1 MAFTGKVCYNYLMT
15 LYHIVSL
22 AIILVFSIILS
33 VQDIKRME
41 VGLYIQ
47 WASIFCALICHI
59 IFAREQ
65 MWIFIISSMILG
77 TIYFAIRKITKNK
90 LGPADVWF
98 GFFQGLFLFPKYL
111 WVCLAAEVLL
121 ALCVVNKKIGQ
132 KSFPFIPFMSFG
144 LILSFIVQIVL
155 S

>member
-1 MAFTGKVCYNYLMT
+1 MP
-15 LYHIVSL
+15 LYQIVSL
-22 AIILVFSIILS
+22 AIILLFSIILS
-33 VQDIKRME
+33 VQDIKRLE

-77 TIYFAIRKITKNK
+77 TIYFVIRKITKNR

-98 GFFQGLFLFPKYL
+98 GFFQGLFLFPIMI
-111 WVCLAAEVLL
+111 WVCLAIETVL
-121 ALCVVNKKIGQ
+121 ALVIENKKIGHKQ
-132 KSFPFIPFMSFG
+132 FAFIPYMAAG
-144 LILSFIVQIVL
+144 LIGAWLIQFFRGITF
-155 S
+155 

>member
-1 MAFTGKVCYNYLMT
+1 MT
-15 LYHIVSL
+15 LYQIVSL
-22 AIILVFSIILS
+22 VIILLFSIILS
-33 VQDIKRME
+33 IQDIKRLE

-77 TIYFAIRKITKNK
+77 TIYFAIRKITKNR

-98 GFFQGLFLFPKYL
+98 GFFQGLFLYPIMI
-111 WVCLAAEVLL
+111 WVCLAIETVL
-121 ALCVVNKKIGQ
+121 ALVIENKKIGHKQ
-132 KSFPFIPFMSFG
+132 FAFIPYMAAG
-144 LILSFIVQIVL
+144 LIGAWLIQFFRGITF
-155 S
+155 

>member
-1 MAFTGKVCYNYLMT
+1 MP
-15 LYHIVSL
+15 LYQIVSL
-22 AIILVFSIILS
+22 AIILLFSIILS
-33 VQDIKRME
+33 VQDIKRLE

-77 TIYFAIRKITKNK
+77 TIYFAIRKITKNR

-98 GFFQGLFLFPKYL
+98 GFFQGLFLHPIML
-111 WVCLAAEVLL
+111 WVCLAIETIA
-121 ALCVVNKKIGQ
+121 ALCIENKKIGH
-132 KSFPFIPFMSFG
+132 KKFPFIPYMAAG
-144 LILSFIVQIVL
+144 LTGAWLIQLSRGITF
-155 S
+155 

>member
-1 MAFTGKVCYNYLMT
+1 MP
-15 LYHIVSL
+15 LYQIVSL
-22 AIILVFSIILS
+22 AIILLFSIILS
-33 VQDIKRME
+33 VQDIKRLE

-77 TIYFAIRKITKNK
+77 TIYFAIRKITKNR

-98 GFFQGLFLFPKYL
+98 GFFQGLFLYPIMI
-111 WVCLAAEVLL
+111 WVCLAIETVL
-121 ALCVVNKKIGQ
+121 ALVIENKKIGHKQ
-132 KSFPFIPFMSFG
+132 FAFIPYMAAG
-144 LILSFIVQIVL
+144 LIGAVL
-155 S
+155 IQYFRGITF

>member
-1 MAFTGKVCYNYLMT
+1 MT
-15 LYHIVSL
+15 LYQIVSS
-22 AIILVFSIILS
+22 AIILLFSIILS
-33 VQDIKRME
+33 VQDIKRLE
-41 VGLYIQ
+41 VGIYIQ

>member
-1 MAFTGKVCYNYLMT
+1 MT
-15 LYHIVSL
+15 LYQIVSS
-22 AIILVFSIILS
+22 AIILIFSIILL

-41 VGLYIQ
+41 VGIYIQ

-77 TIYFAIRKITKNK
+77 TIYFAIRKITKNR

-98 GFFQGLFLFPKYL
+98 GFFQGLFLYPIMI
-111 WVCLAAEVLL
+111 WVCLAIETVL
-121 ALCVVNKKIGQ
+121 ALVIENKKIGHKQ
-132 KSFPFIPFMSFG
+132 FAFIPYMAAG
-144 LILSFIVQIVL
+144 LIVAWLIQFFRGITF
-155 S
+155 

>member
-1 MAFTGKVCYNYLMT
+1 MT
-15 LYHIVSL
+15 LYHITSF
-22 AIILVFSIILS
+22 AIILFFSIILS
-33 VQDIKRME
+33 VQDIKRLE

-77 TIYFAIRKITKNK
+77 TIYFAIRKITKNR

-98 GFFQGLFLFPKYL
+98 GFFQGLFLYPIMI
-111 WVCLAAEVLL
+111 WVCLSIETVL
-121 ALCVVNKKIGQ
+121 ALVIENKKIGHKQ
-132 KSFPFIPFMSFG
+132 FAFIPYMAAG
-144 LILSFIVQIVL
+144 LIGAVL
-155 S
+155 IQYFRGITF

>member
-1 MAFTGKVCYNYLMT
+1 MPFYQ
-15 LYHIVSL
+15 IVSL
-22 AIILVFSIILS
+22 AIILLFSIILS
-33 VQDIKRME
+33 VQDIKRLE

-77 TIYFAIRKITKNK
+77 TIYFAIRKITKNR

-98 GFFQGLFLFPKYL
+98 GFFQGLFLYPIMI
-111 WVCLAAEVLL
+111 WVCLAIETVL
-121 ALCVVNKKIGQ
+121 ALVIENKKIGHKQ
-132 KSFPFIPFMSFG
+132 FAFIPYMAAG
-144 LILSFIVQIVL
+144 LIGAVL
-155 S
+155 IQYFRGITF

>member
-1 MAFTGKVCYNYLMT
+1 
-15 LYHIVSL
+15 
-22 AIILVFSIILS
+22 
-33 VQDIKRME
+33 ME
-41 VGLYIQ
+41 VGVYIQ

-77 TIYFAIRKITKNK
+77 TIYFAIRKITKNR

-111 WVCLAAEVLL
+111 WVCLVIETVL
-121 ALCVVNKKIGQ
+121 ALIVENKKIGY
-132 KSFPFIPFMSFG
+132 KKFPFIPYMSVG
-144 LILSFIVQIVL
+144 LVGTYLIQLFF
-155 S
+155 